1 MTNNIL
7 TGIIRDFILHESF
20 VVSTCNK
27 ESELKCRLHS
37 LQVKYHLLETT
48 INKNNENYFLY
59 SSYNTL

>member
-7 TGIIRDFILHESF
+7 TEIIRDFILHESF

-27 ESELKCRLHS
+27 ESKLECRLYYS

-48 INKNNENYFLY
+48 INKIIRITFY
-59 SSYNTL
+59 TIV